1 MKLTETTIHQAASEL
16 AYWQRARTWA
26 WRRTEIYSLW
36 KALPPLVAALA
47 QRWIFDLHPMSETL
61 VIAATVLGGYVF
73 LYALEFLWK
82 MLVSAP
88 VALDSERQ
96 QVIGE
101 RDQTIRL
108 LTEGPKRTRAEE
120 RYYQEAKAIVAD
132 LPAPAKQVVRHIWE
146 HEKLS
151 DTGGSLQIRGLTSDQ
166 VRSVLD
172 GELATEPACR
182 MVRKQIERTPH
193 RTVWWEI
200 VPVYRTV
207 LGEILHAE

>member
-1 MKLTETTIHQAASEL
+1 MKLTETIIHQAASEF

-47 QRWIFDLHPMSETL
+47 QHWIFDLHPMRETL

-73 LYALEFLWK
+73 LSGLEFLWN

-108 LTEGPKRTRAEE
+108 LTEGPKRTRAEV
-120 RYYQEAKAIVAD
+120 KAIVAD
-132 LPAPAKQVVRHIWE
+132 LPAPAKQVVRHVWE

-151 DTGGSLQIRGLTSDQ
+151 DTGGSFQIRGLTSDQ

-182 MVRKQIERTPH
+182 IVRKQIERTPH

-200 VPVYRTV
+200 VPAYSTV
-207 LGEILHAE
+207 LGEILHAEQE